1 MCSSDLRKQYDYV
14 LIDCPPLLPVSDTA
28 IISTKADGCILV
40 VHAGS
45 TKKPHFVGSRD
56 AISAV
61 GSVILGV
68 IINKIPMNS
77 LEYEYGYRYGYPRYY
92 GANYRPYARRKL
104 EENQYAP
111 NSDVLSRQ
119 ALDDA
124 FVHIKG
130 QRFKEELNFN
140 KWKSNKQNSK

>member
-1 MCSSDLRKQYDYV
+1 
-14 LIDCPPLLPVSDTA
+14 
-28 IISTKADGCILV
+28 
-40 VHAGS
+40 
-45 TKKPHFVGSRD
+45 
-56 AISAV
+56 
-61 GSVILGV
+61 
-68 IINKIPMNS
+68 MNS

-104 EENQYAP
+104 AENQYAQ

-130 QRFKEELNFN
+130 QRFKEEL
-140 KWKSNKQNSK
+140 KRKESK